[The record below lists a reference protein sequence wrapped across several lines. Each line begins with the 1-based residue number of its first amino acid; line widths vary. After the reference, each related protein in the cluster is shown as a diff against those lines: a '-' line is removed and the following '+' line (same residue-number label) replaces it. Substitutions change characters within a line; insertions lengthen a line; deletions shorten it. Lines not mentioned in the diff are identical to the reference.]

1 MSSLLRYLGYGA
13 AGLAGIAGIGVAYIA
28 ATFDPNSLKPL
39 ISDFVRKEKQR
50 DLKFDGDIKLSLWPS
65 IGVTLPKVT
74 LSEHNSPQTFLAVDR
89 AKLSLAIMPLMRQSY
104 VIDSIEASGIN
115 ATLVRKPDGSLNI
128 ADLLAKPKEPS
139 PPIKLQIGKININES
154 LLVFDDQ
161 QLRQRTELKAI
172 TLKTGEVNTKQAH
185 GVNLTLQLQQSQ
197 PKAQG
202 NLLLAGDFDFDADVG
217 LYASRKLS
225 FGFAG
230 QAGPASKMELQLN
243 GDVRY
248 SQKSDR
254 AEAKGL
260 TLEASGDIPQLRD
273 FKLKFAANADIEPGK
288 RTLAADG
295 IALEASGTLPQGKL
309 NAKLA
314 APKLQFG
321 SDRVS
326 GDAITLTAAL
336 AGSGRNLNAD
346 ARLAGF
352 SGQQHQLA
360 IKQLDLKLNADQ
372 AGDKLAL
379 NLASPVNVDLQQL
392 AAKLPQLRLTGSLAS
407 PKLKPGSVNYDLSGS
422 AAGSSKAL
430 QLALGGSLDQSRL
443 KARLDIADLAHPR
456 YQFDVDA
463 DQLLLDRY
471 LATSPAPVKADSGAP
486 AKAAAI
492 DLSALKDLSA
502 AGNIRVGRLVQ
513 GDITLTKLHAGI
525 DAGGGKLQLAPFS
538 ADLFG
543 GHLDAKLSATASAQ
557 PALVLENT
565 LSNVDIGQLLKT
577 FAKYEQL
584 EGRGNVEANLQAQ
597 GGNIEQLTHSL
608 NGKAKLLMRDGA
620 LRGINIGARLREA
633 KVLMAQFSGQKVE
646 KANASEKTD
655 FSELSATLQAQ
666 KGVIRN
672 DDLSAK
678 SPLLRLAGQGTV
690 DLPGKQI
697 DYLLKASLVGT
708 AVGQDGRELN
718 ELKGV
723 TLPVRIRGPLATPSY
738 ALDFA
743 NLLSDS
749 AKAKLQEQKAALQ
762 QQAKQQLDQGKQ
774 QLQQKAR
781 DQLQNQLQ
789 KLLGK

>member
-13 AGLAGIAGIGVAYIA
+13 AGIVGMAGIGVSYIA

-50 DLKFDGDIKLSLWPS
+50 ELKFDGDIKLSLWPS
-65 IGVTLPKVT
+65 IGVALPKVT
-74 LSEHNSPQTFLAVDR
+74 LSEHNSPQTFLAIDQAR
-89 AKLSLAIMPLMRQSY
+89 LSLAIMPLLRQNY

-115 ATLVRKPDGSLNI
+115 ATLVRNPDGSLNI
-128 ADLLAKPKEPS
+128 ADLLAKPKQAS
-139 PPIKLQIGKININES
+139 PPIKLQIGKIKVDNS
-154 LLVFDDQ
+154 QLLFDDR
-161 QLRQRTELKAI
+161 QLQQRTELKTI
-172 TLKTGEVNTKQAH
+172 TLKTGEVNTKQAR
-185 GVNLTLQLQQSQ
+185 GVNLTLQLLQSQ

-202 NLLLAGDFDFDADVG
+202 NLLLGGDFDFDFDAEVG
-217 LYASRKLS
+217 LYAARKLS

-230 QAGPASKMELQLN
+230 QAGPASKLALQLD
-243 GDVRY
+243 GDARY

-260 TLEASGDIPQLRD
+260 TLEISGDTPQLHD
-273 FKLKFAANADIEPGK
+273 FKLKFGANADLEPGK

-309 NAKLA
+309 NAKLL

-321 SDRVS
+321 GERVS
-326 GDAITLTAAL
+326 GDDITLTAAL
-336 AGSGRNLNAD
+336 AGARTLNAD

-352 SGQQHQLA
+352 SGQQQQLA
-360 IKQLDLKLNADQ
+360 IKQLNLKLNAEQ
-372 AGDKLAL
+372 AGDKLVL
-379 NLASPVNVDLQQL
+379 NLVSPVNVDLQQL
-392 AAKLPQLRLTGSLAS
+392 AAKLPQLRLTGLLAS
-407 PKLKPGSVNYDLSGS
+407 PKLKPGSINYDLSGS
-422 AAGSSKAL
+422 ASGSGKSL
-430 QLALGGSLDQSRL
+430 QLALAGALDQSRVKTQL
-443 KARLDIADLAHPR
+443 SIADLAHPH

-471 LATSPAPVKADSGAP
+471 LAAAP
-486 AKAAAI
+486 AKPAEAAATGPAAI
-492 DLSALKDLSA
+492 DLSPLKDLA
-502 AGNIRVGRLVQ
+502 AGGQVRIGKLVQ
-513 GDITLTKLHAGI
+513 GELALANLHAGI
-525 DAGGGKLQLAPFS
+525 DAGSGKLQLAPLS
-538 ADLFG
+538 VDLFG

-557 PALVLENT
+557 PAFQLENT
-565 LSNVDIGQLLKT
+565 LSNVNVGQLLKT

-584 EGRGNVEANLQAQ
+584 EGRGNVEANLQAK
-597 GGNIEQLTHSL
+597 GGNIDQLTRSL
-608 NGKAKLLMRDGA
+608 NGKARLQMRDGA

-646 KANASEKTD
+646 KANSSEKTD
-655 FSELSATLQAQ
+655 FSELSATLLAQ
-666 KGVIRN
+666 NGVIHN

-690 DLPGKQI
+690 DLPGKQL
-697 DYLLKASLVGT
+697 DYLLKASVVGT

-723 TLPVRIRGPLATPSY
+723 TLPVRIKGPLATPGY

-743 NLLSDS
+743 NMLSDS
-749 AKAKLQEQKAALQ
+749 AKASLQEQKAALQ
-762 QQAKQQLDQGKQ
+762 QQARQQLDQGKQ